1 MKTIFIIYLLSSN
14 VYSQILV
21 STSTDFVI
29 NQGAQVISN
38 GGVEISS
45 GSLTNNGFFQIT
57 RNSSYS
63 NIGDLE
69 LKQFANVSGDGYF
82 KIEQDWINDGNFIC
96 DQSTVELYG
105 NLKQLITSS
114 NNTTTLFH
122 NLILTGIG
130 IGDERKKEL
139 TGVNAS
145 TDITG
150 ELYLNDR
157 ELSTLSNSFYVSN
170 PQNSAVHF
178 DATFQDE
185 GFVSSLSPGYLWRE
199 TNNQSTYLFPVG
211 SSDGMRRFR
220 PVEINSQNAIQ
231 NYFGVRL
238 NNFNSDD
245 DSFDRNLTD
254 GLSKDLNPY
263 FYHSIKGEESNAS
276 ISRINIGY
284 LGGDGV
290 FSGIANW
297 SQNKW
302 VSCSNEI
309 PNSIGNYNSLSQ
321 DNLDLYSLFHPYIL
335 SNTDRTSDVYVP
347 NTFTPDGEEFNNVF
361 SPVFSDQLSF
371 SDIELLIFDRWGELI
386 FTGLGY
392 GCFWDGYYNFSK
404 CQDGVYT
411 WTLNYSKSGIKKSLI
426 GHVNLIR

>member
-1 MKTIFIIYLLSSN
+1 MRSILVIIISSIN
-14 VYSQILV
+14 LNAQILV
-21 STSTDFVI
+21 STSTDFII

-45 GSLTNNGFFQIT
+45 GSIINNGFFQVT
-57 RNSSYS
+57 RISTLPNPGNFQL
-63 NIGDLE
+63 NILT
-69 LKQFANVSGDGYF
+69 AVSGDGYF
-82 KIEQDWINDGNFIC
+82 KIEQDWINDGNYAC

-114 NNTTTLFH
+114 NNTSTLFH

-130 IGDERKKEL
+130 IGNDRKKEL

-199 TNNQSTYLFPVG
+199 TTNQSTYLFPVG
-211 SSDGMRRFR
+211 SSVGMRRFR

-238 NNFNSDD
+238 NNFNSDCT
-245 DSFDRNLTD
+245 S
-254 GLSKDLNPY
+254 
-263 FYHSIKGEESNAS
+263 SN
-276 ISRINIGY
+276 
-284 LGGDGV
+284 
-290 FSGIANW
+290 
-297 SQNKW
+297 
-302 VSCSNEI
+302 
-309 PNSIGNYNSLSQ
+309 
-321 DNLDLYSLFHPYIL
+321 
-335 SNTDRTSDVYVP
+335 
-347 NTFTPDGEEFNNVF
+347 
-361 SPVFSDQLSF
+361 
-371 SDIELLIFDRWGELI
+371 
-386 FTGLGY
+386 
-392 GCFWDGYYNFSK
+392 
-404 CQDGVYT
+404 
-411 WTLNYSKSGIKKSLI
+411 
-426 GHVNLIR
+426 

>member
-145 TDITG
+145 TDIT
-150 ELYLNDR
+150 
-157 ELSTLSNSFYVSN
+157 
-170 PQNSAVHF
+170 
-178 DATFQDE
+178 
-185 GFVSSLSPGYLWRE
+185 
-199 TNNQSTYLFPVG
+199 
-211 SSDGMRRFR
+211 
-220 PVEINSQNAIQ
+220 
-231 NYFGVRL
+231 
-238 NNFNSDD
+238 
-245 DSFDRNLTD
+245 
-254 GLSKDLNPY
+254 
-263 FYHSIKGEESNAS
+263 
-276 ISRINIGY
+276 
-284 LGGDGV
+284 
-290 FSGIANW
+290 
-297 SQNKW
+297 
-302 VSCSNEI
+302 
-309 PNSIGNYNSLSQ
+309 
-321 DNLDLYSLFHPYIL
+321 
-335 SNTDRTSDVYVP
+335 
-347 NTFTPDGEEFNNVF
+347 
-361 SPVFSDQLSF
+361 
-371 SDIELLIFDRWGELI
+371 
-386 FTGLGY
+386 
-392 GCFWDGYYNFSK
+392 
-404 CQDGVYT
+404 
-411 WTLNYSKSGIKKSLI
+411 
-426 GHVNLIR
+426 